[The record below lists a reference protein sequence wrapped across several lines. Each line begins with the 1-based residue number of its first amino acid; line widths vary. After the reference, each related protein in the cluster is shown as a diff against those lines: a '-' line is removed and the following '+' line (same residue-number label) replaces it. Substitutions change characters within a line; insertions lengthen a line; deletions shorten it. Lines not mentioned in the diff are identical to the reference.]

1 LAILKTQLCHPQAI
15 GPNGTLVVSL
25 LDEILLNRQTF
36 FPVIIMKKIAM
47 LHKICCQ
54 MTTLQQ
60 NNGDV
65 YFQVPL

>member
-1 LAILKTQLCHPQAI
+1 
-15 GPNGTLVVSL
+15 
-25 LDEILLNRQTF
+25 
-36 FPVIIMKKIAM
+36 M

-65 YFQVPL
+65 YFQVPLWMIGYLNI